1 MINVKIPSELPDCE
15 LISILAE
22 KVSQRTDI
30 DFDFFGE
37 LNRFRQRVSGEV
49 GRINELFPE
58 YTPHDEQYHIK
69 RLFHVADTVLDRELM
84 GHMNSAELFVLACG
98 LYGHDWGMAVS
109 QDEKDYIIS
118 GKLAKGKKAD
128 KLWILTNEHD
138 RFVEFTKN
146 WQVKV
151 DSEGNAKEMHV
162 ENWREYVRQMHAFRS
177 AARVKRYFTNIDGGV
192 ADSVA
197 RICAGHWL
205 SFEELR
211 DYNKY
216 PSDFS
221 VLREVVNLRALAV
234 YVRLIDMLD
243 LAEDRT
249 PYVIWKFVAPRDS
262 KSRMEW
268 AKHRAL
274 RPVTCPPYQ
283 NGRIILVDGSTND
296 NEVYAALEDLRNWC
310 EEQFKG
316 CNDLL
321 AQMNDPNHKLD
332 IYHIQ
337 WRVAA
342 QEFEPISIRFEFD
355 RERMFEVLSEEI
367 YQDDPYVFLRELLQ
381 NSIDAIRLRRE
392 VLKRKG
398 IEPKEFGVIKVDVKH
413 GEGSNAVVTWQD
425 DGIGMDEYVVK
436 NYLAMAGKSYYQSE
450 DFKREG
456 LEMDPISRFGVGI
469 LSCFM
474 VADRVEIETFRDP
487 YFGTRSDAL
496 KISIPTVKKQFRI
509 EKRGSEN
516 VFPGTTVKVFVENRK
531 LPVEEGQDGPKPL
544 DVTEYISIVAGFVEF
559 PIVIKEG
566 DNKTIILH
574 PRGDKE
580 KALQSFGSDFK
591 VKQLDLSYPLAEVIL
606 PQDISLARECLK
618 KKRCDIV
625 SDLGL
630 DGYDGILTYL
640 VPVEDDIDFEGEST
654 CESKLISGGSIE
666 WNERKLRW
674 NDDWAGYVGGTPAGI
689 SRSSS
694 HPVRYS
700 VYRDGILFAMLE
712 SKNYP
717 HFGWFYGRECLP
729 PPRLV
734 VNIPKARTPKVD
746 LARTQVVGQREKWF
760 KPIKKAH
767 IRYICKSSAN
777 KLSKLEPIER
787 MYKIARLMT
796 FNKIIYE
803 DIKEVFPKEKW
814 PIILAGSGGKIFGM
828 EFSDVRSDTVY
839 LCPEI
844 FGYDIYNLLKFGFM
858 NLEDYHGLF
867 TSWKGEN
874 FVPSVEVSGYIGSS
888 AVSRISYICKDI
900 LCETHRVG
908 SVRFLI
914 APWQGDPPLLQT
926 VLIPMKQAEMSID
939 VESVLQKMAEDPTMV
954 DPVEKKLLF
963 REISVN
969 WKSYLIPSVQY
980 IQIPMFVEF
989 EPPFE
994 RYFAYAW
1001 RAFNIKHFA
1010 GQFLLKSVAHLLLSS
1025 IQKKLTGEQ
1034 LGRLFDAFKSISF
1047 NSGESYSYGNPGDIW
1062 EKNTKKLSYFYELC
1076 SEMKLFHVGEIEE
1089 VIPSPKEFIPGSIE
1103 FDSESRDLVK
1113 KLSKRFLD
1121 TTDNRPFG
1129 MTLI

>member
-22 KVSQRTDI
+22 KVGQRTDI

-37 LNRFRQRVSGEV
+37 LNRFRQLVSGEV

-58 YTPHDEQYHIK
+58 YTPHDEQYHLK
-69 RLFHVADTVLDRELM
+69 RLFHVADTVLGRELM
-84 GHMNSAELFVLACG
+84 GRMNSAELFVLACG

-118 GKLAKGKKAD
+118 GKLEKGKKAD
-128 KLWILTNEHD
+128 KLWLLTNEHD
-138 RFVEFTKN
+138 RLVEFAKN

-151 DSEGNAKEMHV
+151 DSEGYAKEMHI

-177 AARVKRYFTNIDGGV
+177 AARAKRYFTNIDGGV

-211 DYNKY
+211 DHNKY

-321 AQMNDPNHKLD
+321 AQMNNPNHKLD

-342 QEFEPISIRFEFD
+342 QEFEPLSIRFEFD

-398 IEPKEFGVIKVDVKH
+398 IEPKEFGVIKVNVKH

-474 VADRVEIETFRDP
+474 VADRVEFETFKDP
-487 YFGTRSDAL
+487 YFGTRSNAL
-496 KISIPTVKKQFRI
+496 KITIPMVKKQFRI

-516 VFPGTTVKVFVENRK
+516 VFPGTTVKVFVNKRK
-531 LPVEEGQDGPKPL
+531 LPVEEGQDEPKPL
-544 DVTEYISIVAGFVEF
+544 DVTEYLSIVAGFVEF
-559 PIVIKEG
+559 PILITEG
-566 DNKTIILH
+566 DRKTIILH
-574 PRGDKE
+574 PREKGE
-580 KALQSFGSDFK
+580 KALQRFSDDFK
-591 VKQLDLSYPLAEVIL
+591 VQQIDLSYPWAEAIV
-606 PQDISLARECLK
+606 PQNISLARECLK
-618 KKRCDIV
+618 EKRLDIV
-625 SDLGL
+625 EDLRL
-630 DGYDGILTYL
+630 DGYDGILTYP
-640 VPVEDDIDFEGEST
+640 VPVDNDIDFESRGSHESVL
-654 CESKLISGGSIE
+654 KSGKRIV
-666 WNERKLRW
+666 WNKKNLRW
-674 NDDWAGYVGGTPAGI
+674 SHDWLDYGNRKQIGI

-694 HPVRYS
+694 HPVRYA
-700 VYRDGILFAMLE
+700 VYRDGILLAMLDPV
-712 SKNYP
+712 NYP
-717 HFGWFYGRECLP
+717 EFNISYGSNCLP

-734 VNIPKARTPKVD
+734 VNLPKTRTPKVD
-746 LARTQVVGQREKWF
+746 LARTQVMGQREAWF
-760 KPIKKAH
+760 KPIEKAH
-767 IRYICKSSAN
+767 MQCICDA
-777 KLSKLEPIER
+777 
-787 MYKIARLMT
+787 
-796 FNKIIYE
+796 
-803 DIKEVFPKEKW
+803 
-814 PIILAGSGGKIFGM
+814 
-828 EFSDVRSDTVY
+828 
-839 LCPEI
+839 
-844 FGYDIYNLLKFGFM
+844 
-858 NLEDYHGLF
+858 
-867 TSWKGEN
+867 
-874 FVPSVEVSGYIGSS
+874 
-888 AVSRISYICKDI
+888 
-900 LCETHRVG
+900 
-908 SVRFLI
+908 
-914 APWQGDPPLLQT
+914 
-926 VLIPMKQAEMSID
+926 
-939 VESVLQKMAEDPTMV
+939 
-954 DPVEKKLLF
+954 
-963 REISVN
+963 SVN
-969 WKSYLIPSVQY
+969 
-980 IQIPMFVEF
+980 E
-989 EPPFE
+989 
-994 RYFAYAW
+994 
-1001 RAFNIKHFA
+1001 
-1010 GQFLLKSVAHLLLSS
+1010 
-1025 IQKKLTGEQ
+1025 
-1034 LGRLFDAFKSISF
+1034 
-1047 NSGESYSYGNPGDIW
+1047 
-1062 EKNTKKLSYFYELC
+1062 
-1076 SEMKLFHVGEIEE
+1076 
-1089 VIPSPKEFIPGSIE
+1089 
-1103 FDSESRDLVK
+1103 LVK
-1113 KLSKRFLD
+1113 SEPTYEELEVK
-1121 TTDNRPFG
+1121 
-1129 MTLI
+1129 